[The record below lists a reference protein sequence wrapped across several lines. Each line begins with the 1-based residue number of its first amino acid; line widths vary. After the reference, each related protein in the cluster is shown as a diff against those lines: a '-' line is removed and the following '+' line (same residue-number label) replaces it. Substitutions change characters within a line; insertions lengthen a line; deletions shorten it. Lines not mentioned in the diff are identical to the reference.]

1 MYHTPNNVQQN
12 QNTILYQT
20 LFIIKN
26 PGFKSA
32 DQNLVHNFFEN

>member
-20 LFIIKN
+20 LFINKN
-26 PGFKSA
+26 PCFESA